1 MYTYNTRVSYS
12 RLDKTGRVPYHEIIN
27 YLQDCSTFQSEELGV
42 GVEHLKAQ
50 NKAWVMLAHKI
61 QIVRELQLGEEI
73 VVGTCPTDFG
83 KVMATRQFFIK
94 DKTGEF
100 VVKAESIWGL
110 IDIQERIPI
119 RIAEEDCYKYNLEN
133 AFDSIRPSRKIR
145 FSGDSEFLGKVEV
158 SGIDIDTNGHVNN
171 ANYLR
176 MIWDYLP
183 ENEYYNQVE
192 IVYNKEA
199 LEGEKITCIKYN
211 EKDGIGMSLR
221 NEDGE
226 THAQIKLKNI

>member
-1 MYTYNTRVSYS
+1 MYTYNTKVSYS
-12 RLDKTGRVPYHEIIN
+12 RLDKSGKVPYHEIIN

-61 QIVRELQLGEEI
+61 QILRELQLGEEI
-73 VVGTCPTDFG
+73 IVGTCPTDFG

-94 DKTGEF
+94 DKTGAF

-119 RIAEEDCYKYNLEN
+119 RIREEDYCKYMKET
-133 AFDSIRPSRKIR
+133 AFESIKPSRKIR
-145 FSGDSEFLGKVEV
+145 FTGQGEIVGNVTV
-158 SGIDIDTNGHVNN
+158 HGIDIDTNGHVNN

-176 MIWDYLP
+176 MISDYLSKDG
-183 ENEYYNQVE
+183 YYNQVE

-199 LEGEKITCIKYN
+199 LEGENIKCTKYY
-211 EKDGIGMSLR
+211 EEDGIGMILK
-221 NEDGE
+221 NDEEE
-226 THAQIKLKNI
+226 THAQIKFKKI

>member
-119 RIAEEDCYKYNLEN
+119 RITEEDCSKYVKET
-133 AFDSIRPSRKIR
+133 AFDSIKPSRKIR
-145 FSGDSEFLGKVEV
+145 FTGQGEIVGDVKVHRN
-158 SGIDIDTNGHVNN
+158 DIDTNGHVNN

-176 MIWDYLP
+176 MISDYLP
-183 ENEYYNQVE
+183 KDEYYNQIE

-199 LEGEKITCIKYN
+199 LEGEKIICTKYCK
-211 EKDGIGMSLR
+211 EEGIGMSLKDE
-221 NEDGE
+221 NGE